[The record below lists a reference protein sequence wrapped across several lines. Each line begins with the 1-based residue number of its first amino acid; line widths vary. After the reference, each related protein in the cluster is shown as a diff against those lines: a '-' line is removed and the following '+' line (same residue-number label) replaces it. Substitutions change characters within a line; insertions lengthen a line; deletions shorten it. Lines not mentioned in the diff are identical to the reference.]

1 MGMKEHAHFVQFY
14 DEDSALI
21 ESVAGFL
28 ESGLRAGA
36 ACIVIAT
43 PGHRASLGARLR
55 SRGFDIDDA
64 MTTGQYVA
72 LDAKTVLTDLMV
84 DGVPDRGKFDEV
96 VEPVIARAGLHFPRV
111 LAFGEMVALLSRDGK
126 HDLAVA
132 LEKLWNKLAARH
144 AFSLFCAYPRSA
156 FCADER
162 IALGNI
168 CNQHSVVVA
177 G

>member
-1 MGMKEHAHFVQFY
+1 MKEHAHFVQFY
-14 DEDSALI
+14 DEDSVLI

-28 ESGLRAGA
+28 EGGLRAGA

-43 PGHRASLGARLR
+43 PEHRASLDARLR
-55 SRGFDIDDA
+55 SRGFDVDDA
-64 MTTGQYVA
+64 MTTGQYVP
-72 LDAKTVLTDLMV
+72 LDAETVLTNLTV
-84 DGVPDRGKFDEV
+84 DGVPDRGKFDAV

-126 HDLAVA
+126 HELAIT
-132 LEKLWNKLAARH
+132 LEKLWNQLAVRH

>member
-1 MGMKEHAHFVQFY
+1 MKEHAHFVQFY
-14 DEDSALI
+14 DEDAALI
-21 ESVAGFL
+21 ESVASFL

-43 PGHRASLGARLR
+43 PEHRASLDARLR
-55 SRGFDIDDA
+55 SCGFDLDDA
-64 MTTGQYVA
+64 LTIRQYVA
-72 LDAKTVLTDLMV
+72 LDAETVLMDLLV
-84 DGVPDRGKFDEV
+84 DGVPDRGKFDEI
-96 VEPVIARAGLHFPRV
+96 VEPVIAHAGLHHPRV
-111 LAFGEMVALLSRDGK
+111 LAFGEMVALLSQDGK
-126 HDLAVA
+126 HDMAIA
-132 LEKLWNKLAARH
+132 LEKLWNKLALRH

-156 FCADER
+156 FCVDER